1 MVCITKL
8 NLKALCKLHLTQ
20 NNKALTK
27 QKMIWHSTSLKRY
40 TRKKSKIKEKL
51 WQTTPIA

>member
-8 NLKALCKLHLTQ
+8 NLEALCKLHLTQ

-27 QKMIWHSTSLKRY
+27 QKMIWHSTSLKRDA
-40 TRKKSKIKEKL
+40 RKKSKIKEKL